1 MKNKNYLF
9 IFIIGLLYVFPIVL
23 ANVYYVDD
31 MGRLSLGYGWDG
43 DGRILSNVLTE
54 ALSFGNGIISI
65 FPYSTLLSSVI
76 LVISGIIVSDMLFEN
91 KYLKYI
97 SSLFILTSPFMLE
110 NLSYRY
116 DSILMAVSVLS
127 AVVPFIFR
135 SHYKLFFAT
144 SFICLLISFCLY
156 QTSTMAY
163 FSVALCLLIKQCLNN
178 EKAFDFRLFL
188 NSLLCFLVSYIV
200 YSLLISFLAVNM
212 QRSGFITFDADG
224 FDMILSRLRS
234 YESYY
239 NSLYVS
245 GFKYVIWPCV
255 ILVLLSYI
263 NLILK
268 GREFGRLLLSV
279 VYLLGV
285 VLLTMMPNLVI
296 TTAWITSRTFICFPF
311 LIISLF
317 IIIDNIKISL
327 FLDRIKLASA
337 ILVVSYSFFL
347 CSIYGSTLKN
357 NDDYSD
363 FIAQSVSNIITKD
376 SNESTYKVIISGSRP
391 LSIKTRM
398 AFNSIPF
405 MKILAPN
412 YMTQG
417 SSWGI
422 ADLSRYIDMAFV
434 PDSQRYIE
442 DKCNWEAIDKGSV
455 YHVLKKDNLYMVD
468 FNYRSCG

>member
-1 MKNKNYLF
+1 M
-9 IFIIGLLYVFPIVL
+9 
-23 ANVYYVDD
+23 
-31 MGRLSLGYGWDG
+31 
-43 DGRILSNVLTE
+43 
-54 ALSFGNGIISI
+54 
-65 FPYSTLLSSVI
+65 
-76 LVISGIIVSDMLFEN
+76 
-91 KYLKYI
+91 
-97 SSLFILTSPFMLE
+97 
-110 NLSYRY
+110 
-116 DSILMAVSVLS
+116 
-127 AVVPFIFR
+127 
-135 SHYKLFFAT
+135 
-144 SFICLLISFCLY
+144 
-156 QTSTMAY
+156 
-163 FSVALCLLIKQCLNN
+163 
-178 EKAFDFRLFL
+178 
-188 NSLLCFLVSYIV
+188 
-200 YSLLISFLAVNM
+200 
-212 QRSGFITFDADG
+212 
-224 FDMILSRLRS
+224 
-234 YESYY
+234 
-239 NSLYVS
+239 
-245 GFKYVIWPCV
+245 
-255 ILVLLSYI
+255 
-263 NLILK
+263 
-268 GREFGRLLLSV
+268 
-279 VYLLGV
+279 
-285 VLLTMMPNLVI
+285 
-296 TTAWITSRTFICFPF
+296 
-311 LIISLF
+311 
-317 IIIDNIKISL
+317 

-442 DKCNWEAIDKGSV
+442 GKCNWEAIDKGSV